1 MAVEVACQSYE
12 FADEQES
19 FGYLTEMGM
28 EGYNPKVKIN
38 TRENSSPSTSNPTG
52 IYHSYTHDVESIW
65 WVLVWTVFAYGEIP
79 VPTDEISVKCA
90 EVQKSSY
97 RALFPSDMS
106 IEARLSFFKKLST
119 FTEYIKQVSPFFH
132 GQVSAIDFFRSMLLT
147 KYKQTEANIQG
158 PIYPSGANTI
168 HDAFLKVLKKREIN
182 EGDIVSVFGRASGK
196 ISAEDD

>member
-132 GQVSAIDFFRSMLLT
+132 GQVSAIDFFRSMLLA
-147 KYKQTEANIQG
+147 KYKQTEANIHISLRG
-158 PIYPSGANTI
+158 KHYTRCFFEGTKEERN
-168 HDAFLKVLKKREIN
+168 KRRRHCFC
-182 EGDIVSVFGRASGK
+182 V
-196 ISAEDD
+196 

>member
-19 FGYLTEMGM
+19 FDYLTEMGM
-28 EGYNPKVKIN
+28 EGYNPKVKID

-65 WVLVWTVFAYGEIP
+65 WVLVWTVVAYGEIP

-132 GQVSAIDFFRSMLLT
+132 GQVSAIDFFRSMLLA
-147 KYKQTEANIQG
+147 KYKQTEANIHISLRG
-158 PIYPSGANTI
+158 KHYTRC
-168 HDAFLKVLKKREIN
+168 FLKVLKKREIN
-182 EGDIVSVFGRASGK
+182 EGDIVSVFDRASGK